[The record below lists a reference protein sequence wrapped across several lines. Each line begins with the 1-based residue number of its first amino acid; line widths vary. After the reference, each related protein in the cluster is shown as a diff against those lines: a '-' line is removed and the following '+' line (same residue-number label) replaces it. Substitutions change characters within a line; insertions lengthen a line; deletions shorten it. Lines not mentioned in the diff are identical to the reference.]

1 MLQPCGCPILY
12 FPKEVGYNQEEIFGQ
27 GATFWSL
34 LIWDKF
40 QMGNLMKEGTSL
52 SEYGYFNKGCLK
64 NNTSPRLDNY
74 AIIFDVHLPCL
85 I

>member
-1 MLQPCGCPILY
+1 
-12 FPKEVGYNQEEIFGQ
+12 
-27 GATFWSL
+27 
-34 LIWDKF
+34 
-40 QMGNLMKEGTSL
+40 MGNLMKEGTSL

-64 NNTSPRLDNY
+64 NTSPRLDNY

>member
-1 MLQPCGCPILY
+1 
-12 FPKEVGYNQEEIFGQ
+12 
-27 GATFWSL
+27 
-34 LIWDKF
+34 
-40 QMGNLMKEGTSL
+40 MGNLMKEGTSL